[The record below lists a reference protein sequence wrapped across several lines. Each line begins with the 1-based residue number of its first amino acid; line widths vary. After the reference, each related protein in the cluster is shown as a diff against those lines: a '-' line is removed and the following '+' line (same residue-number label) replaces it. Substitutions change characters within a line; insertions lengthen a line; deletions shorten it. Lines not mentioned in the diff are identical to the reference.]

1 MDQSR
6 LRMGADSEDAPPAG
20 SMTAEAEADCGAEA
34 LATLSVAELAEERL
48 IAKTP
53 THGIP
58 CLTKVETRLRHAR
71 ESQRLSPNAS
81 RQRKRVS
88 AVEEFTV
95 EVVYG
100 NKPLPALEEPYSAAW
115 TIVAEALR
123 RVCKCA

>member
-1 MDQSR
+1 MDHSR

-53 THGIP
+53 TYGIP

-71 ESQRLSPNAS
+71 EFQRLSPKAS
-81 RQRKRVS
+81 QPPKRVS

-95 EVVYG
+95 EVIYG
-100 NKPLPALEEPYSAAW
+100 DKPLLALEEPYSAAW

-123 RVCKCA
+123 QVCECA